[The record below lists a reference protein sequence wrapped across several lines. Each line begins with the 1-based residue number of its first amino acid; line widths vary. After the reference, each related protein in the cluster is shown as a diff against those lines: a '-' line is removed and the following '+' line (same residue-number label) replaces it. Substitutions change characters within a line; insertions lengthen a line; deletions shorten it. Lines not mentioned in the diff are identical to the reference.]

1 MGLIRILGYSA
12 LTGISF
18 AFAYRVIESGE
29 SGTYSILGTLLPIT
43 DSRIQ
48 ALVMIASLILAIFSI
63 FRMSKFLIQVYE
75 HRREGVATA
84 ILGLCGSLLVFLSQG
99 NFQVLLIGVGMW
111 IIGIVFVIAHGRKSS
126 STNID

>member
-29 SGTYSILGTLLPIT
+29 GGTPYSILGTLLQIT

-48 ALVMIASLILAIFSI
+48 ALVMIASLILGIFSV

-111 IIGIVFVIAHGRKSS
+111 IIGIVFVVAHGKK
-126 STNID
+126 TLA